1 MYPETD
7 TKQGADAR
15 YGGKN
20 QSMPTVAADTLAV
33 INSQTSEALAQ
44 CVELAKS
51 LNDRLSGPRPE
62 AVGRDVERPFDGN
75 ALAAARVLRDFAQEL
90 QGHLHRAHQAL

>member
-7 TKQGADAR
+7 TQAG
-15 YGGKN
+15 YGSKG
-20 QSMPTVAADTLAV
+20 MPQVSVDNLTNL
-33 INSQTSEALAQ
+33 NSQTTEMLAQ

-62 AVGRDVERPFDGN
+62 AVANNAMERPFDGN
-75 ALAAARVLRDFAQEL
+75 ALAAARSLRDLAQEV
-90 QGHLHRAHQAL
+90 QNQLHRAHQAL